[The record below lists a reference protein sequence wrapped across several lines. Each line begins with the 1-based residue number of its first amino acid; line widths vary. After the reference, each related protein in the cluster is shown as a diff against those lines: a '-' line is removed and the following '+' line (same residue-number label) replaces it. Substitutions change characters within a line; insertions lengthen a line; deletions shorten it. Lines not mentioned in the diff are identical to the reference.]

1 MASLANR
8 HHRPID
14 DRICRHQFLMLE
26 GSARILCEGYGS
38 EYLISVQG
46 LNHRAIDS
54 QIAALRVLA
63 QKTKL
68 KAQTHHTNNF
78 ERLRRG
84 NKRLDRRTAQNH
96 PHIGIFHIDI
106 HVAAIQLSITRY
118 FLCLFHFIAGDF
130 MGCQEPGQTAK
141 IFETWLS
148 YFCVQSEAMVVTLE
162 LIRNR

>member
-14 DRICRHQFLMLE
+14 DRICRHRFLVLE
-26 GSARILCEGYGS
+26 GSASLLCEGYGS

-68 KAQTHHTNNF
+68 KAQTHHANNF

-84 NKRLDRRTAQNH
+84 NKRLDRRTAQDH
-96 PHIGIFHIDI
+96 PHIGIFHIGI
-106 HVAAIQLSITRY
+106 TVAAIQLSIARY
-118 FLCLFHFIAGDF
+118 FLCRFHLITGYF
-130 MGCQEPGQTAK
+130 MVCQEPGQIAQ
-141 IFETWLS
+141 IFETWPS
-148 YFCVQSEAMVVTLE
+148 YFCVQGEAMVVTLE